1 MVPKPT
7 EKEKHTAMEMVLAVT
22 VKVETGSPS
31 AKGYCHAYARREG
44 KAEKLWLMQQ
54 ARYLEVVQIMITEQT

>member
-7 EKEKHTAMEMVLAVT
+7 EKEEHTAIDKVLAVT

-31 AKGYCHAYARREG
+31 AKEYCHAYAR
-44 KAEKLWLMQQ
+44 
-54 ARYLEVVQIMITEQT
+54 